1 MDDASLTPMGNTK
14 SPHHKATIGG
24 WSLGRLALI
33 AAFVLPPIILTA
45 ALASLGSGAS
55 QTAET
60 IAMALA
66 LGVGAGF
73 VLLIRLP
80 WFLRVLAVVVY
91 LPLMAYL
98 LFLLGVSYVC
108 TQYSRC
114 L

>member
-1 MDDASLTPMGNTK
+1 
-14 SPHHKATIGG
+14 
-24 WSLGRLALI
+24 
-33 AAFVLPPIILTA
+33 
-45 ALASLGSGAS
+45 
-55 QTAET
+55 
-60 IAMALA
+60 MALA
-66 LGVGAGF
+66 LGVAAGF